1 MQLIPRPVE
10 RLIEEFGKLPGIGPR
25 SAERLTFFLLRDSRG
40 HHEQLGQA
48 LIELRENIRL
58 CEQCHNLTDQTLCA
72 ICSNT
77 GRDSHIIAIV
87 EEPLDVIALEKT
99 SMFKGRYH
107 VLGGVISP
115 IDGVG
120 PDQLTISSLLDRIKR
135 QAITEIILATNPST
149 EGETTA
155 LYIRRQL
162 ESSDLKVTRLAR
174 GLPVGG
180 DLEYADQITLG
191 RALQGRQAF

>member
-58 CEQCHNLTDQTLCA
+58 CEECHNLTDQTLCA
-72 ICSNT
+72 ICSSP
-77 GRDSHIIAIV
+77 GRDGQMIAIV

-99 SMFKGRYH
+99 SMFKGKYH

-120 PDQLTISSLLDRIKR
+120 PDQLTIGSLMDRIKR
-135 QAITEIILATNPST
+135 QGITEIILATNPST

-162 ESSDLKVTRLAR
+162 ENSEVKVTRLAR